1 MGVDFGPWLRQ
12 FKDQVERNWLVPQAA
27 MALKGHVVIQFA
39 VLRNGTIVGLHVVQ
53 PSSIDAFTTS
63 AANALKLSNP
73 TAALPSAYPA
83 DQAVITVTFH
93 YNEIYH

>member
-1 MGVDFGPWLRQ
+1 MS
-12 FKDQVERNWLVPQAA
+12 
-27 MALKGHVVIQFA
+27 LKGHVIIQFA
-39 VLRNGTIVGLHVVQ
+39 VLRNGTIVGLHVVE
-53 PSSIDAFTTS
+53 PSSVDAFTTS

-93 YNEIYH
+93 YNENYH